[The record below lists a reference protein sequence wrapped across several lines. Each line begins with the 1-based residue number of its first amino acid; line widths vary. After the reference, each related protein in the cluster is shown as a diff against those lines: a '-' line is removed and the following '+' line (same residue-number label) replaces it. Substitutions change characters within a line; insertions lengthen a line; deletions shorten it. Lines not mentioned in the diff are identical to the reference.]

1 MNNPSKV
8 LVNNNQEFT
17 IEEDTINDLDIL
29 KQSASNY
36 HLLHK
41 QKSFRAAVIESD
53 FNDKTYSIRINSNT
67 YKVKIKTPLD
77 DLIKK
82 IGYTTGSAK
91 IINSISAPMPGIISA
106 KIINSISAPMP
117 GIIIGVN
124 IKKGQKVKEG
134 DTLLILEAMKMEN
147 AILCPKD
154 AVIKEVLVSIGE
166 TVDKNK
172 LLITFD

>member
-1 MNNPSKV
+1 MNKPSKV

-17 IEEDTINDLDIL
+17 IEEHSINDLDIH

-41 QKSFRAAVIESD
+41 QKSFHAEVIESD

-67 YKVKIKTPLD
+67 YKVKIQTLLD

-82 IGYTTGSAK
+82 IGYATGSAK
-91 IINSISAPMPGIISA
+91 T
-106 KIINSISAPMP
+106 INSISAPMP

-124 IKKGQKVKEG
+124 IKKDQKVKKG

-154 AVIKEVLVSIGE
+154 ASIKEVLVSKGE

>member
-1 MNNPSKV
+1 MNKPSKV

-17 IEEDTINDLDIL
+17 IEEDSINDLDIL
-29 KQSASNY
+29 KQSASDY

-41 QKSFRAAVIESD
+41 QKSFHAAIIESD
-53 FNDKTYSIRINSNT
+53 FNEKTYSIRINSNT
-67 YKVKIKTPLD
+67 YEVKIQTLLD

-91 IINSISAPMPGIISA
+91 IINSI
-106 KIINSISAPMP
+106 NAPMP

-124 IKKGQKVKEG
+124 IKKDQKVKEG

>member
-1 MNNPSKV
+1 MNKPSKV

-17 IEEDTINDLDIL
+17 IGEDSINDLDIL

-36 HLLHK
+36 HLLHQ
-41 QKSFRAAVIESD
+41 QKSFHATLIESD

-67 YKVKIKTPLD
+67 YEVKIKTPLD

-82 IGYTTGSAK
+82 IGY
-91 IINSISAPMPGIISA
+91 SIGSA

-124 IKKGQKVKEG
+124 IKKDQKVKEG

-147 AILCPKD
+147 TILCP
-154 AVIKEVLVSIGE
+154 
-166 TVDKNK
+166 
-172 LLITFD
+172 

>member
-1 MNNPSKV
+1 MNKPSKV

-17 IEEDTINDLDIL
+17 IEEDRINDLDIL

-36 HLLHK
+36 HVLHK
-41 QKSFRAAVIESD
+41 QKSFQAEVIESV
-53 FNDKTYSIRINSNT
+53 FNEKTYSIRVNSNT
-67 YKVKIKTPLD
+67 YKVEIQTLLD

-82 IGYTTGSAK
+82 MGYAAGSAK
-91 IINSISAPMPGIISA
+91 TINSI
-106 KIINSISAPMP
+106 NAPMP

-124 IKKGQKVKEG
+124 IKKDQKVKEG

-154 AVIKEVLVSIGE
+154 ASIKEVLVSTGE

-172 LLITFD
+172 LLITFH

>member
-1 MNNPSKV
+1 MNKPSKV

-17 IEEDTINDLDIL
+17 IEEETINDLDIL
-29 KQSASNY
+29 KQSASDY

-41 QKSFRAAVIESD
+41 QKSIRATVIASD

-67 YKVKIKTPLD
+67 YEVKIQTLLD

-82 IGYTTGSAK
+82 IGY
-91 IINSISAPMPGIISA
+91 SIGSA

-124 IKKGQKVKEG
+124 IKKGQKVKER

-147 AILCPKD
+147 AILCPKN
-154 AVIKEVLVSIGE
+154 AKIKEVFVSIGE

>member
-1 MNNPSKV
+1 MNKPSKV

-17 IEEDTINDLDIL
+17 IGENSINDLDIL

-36 HLLHK
+36 HLLHQ
-41 QKSFRAAVIESD
+41 QKSFHATLIKSD

-67 YKVKIKTPLD
+67 YEVKIKTPLD
-77 DLIKK
+77 DLIKN
-82 IGYTTGSAK
+82 IGYAVGSAK
-91 IINSISAPMPGIISA
+91 V
-106 KIINSISAPMP
+106 INSISAPMP

-124 IKKGQKVKEG
+124 IKKDQKVKEG

-154 AVIKEVLVSIGE
+154 TTIKEVLVSTGE

-172 LLITFD
+172 LLITFH

>member
-29 KQSASNY
+29 KQSASDY

-41 QKSFRAAVIESD
+41 QKSFRATLIESD

-67 YKVKIKTPLD
+67 YEVKIQTPLD

-91 IINSISAPMPGIISA
+91 T
-106 KIINSISAPMP
+106 INSISAPMP

-124 IKKGQKVKEG
+124 IKKHQKVKEG

>member
-67 YKVKIKTPLD
+67 YKVKIKTALD

-82 IGYTTGSAK
+82 IGYTTG
-91 IINSISAPMPGIISA
+91 SA

>member
-1 MNNPSKV
+1 MNKPSKV

-17 IEEDTINDLDIL
+17 IEEETINDLDIL
-29 KQSASNY
+29 KQSASDY

-41 QKSFRAAVIESD
+41 QKSIRATVIASD

-67 YKVKIKTPLD
+67 YEVKIQTLLD

-82 IGYTTGSAK
+82 IGY
-91 IINSISAPMPGIISA
+91 SIGSA

-124 IKKGQKVKEG
+124 IKKDQKVKEG

-154 AVIKEVLVSIGE
+154 AKIKEVFVSIGE

>member
-1 MNNPSKV
+1 MNKPSKV

-17 IEEDTINDLDIL
+17 IEEDSINDLDIL
-29 KQSASNY
+29 KLSVSDY

-41 QKSFRAAVIESD
+41 QKSFRATVIESD
-53 FNDKTYSIRINSNT
+53 FNDKTYKIRINSNT
-67 YKVKIKTPLD
+67 YEVKIKTLLD
-77 DLIKK
+77 DLIKT
-82 IGYTTGSAK
+82 IGYTTG
-91 IINSISAPMPGIISA
+91 SA

-124 IKKGQKVKEG
+124 IKKDQKVKEG

-154 AVIKEVLVSIGE
+154 AAIKEVLVSTGE